1 VFYPLSSL
9 PEPFRPWL
17 LANPLTF
24 MIEQARNVLIWGTL
38 PNWFGLAIYSLVA
51 LGFCWLG
58 FVWFQKT
65 RTGFADV
72 L

>member
-9 PEPFRPWL
+9 PERFRPLL

-24 MIEQARNVLIWGTL
+24 MIEQARNVLIWGTV
-38 PNWFGLAIYSLVA
+38 PNWLGLAVYGAAAFL
-51 LGFCWLG
+51 FCWLG